1 MSRVCPNC
9 ENVISND
16 ELECPYCAGKLPNKD
31 VDTIVNK
38 RTCPE
43 CSSKVFVNAS
53 RCPYCN
59 CNLANPSNLNFKAYR
74 VTRAFMSACV
84 LIPISIILIIVSIVL
99 LVKIGTEALPVLGVS
114 LFALLVGIINI
125 IYYNV
130 NK

>member
-9 ENVISND
+9 ENIISNN
-16 ELECPYCAGKLPNKD
+16 ELECPYCSGKIVNKD
-31 VDTIVNK
+31 KEAILNK

-43 CSSKVFVNAS
+43 CSSKVFVTAS

-59 CNLANPSNLNFKAYR
+59 CNLDKPSNLNFKAYH
-74 VTRAFMSACV
+74 VTRAFMSACI

-99 LVKIGTEALPVLGVS
+99 LFKNGTEALPVLGVS
-114 LFALLVGIINI
+114 LFALFGGIINI
-125 IYYNV
+125 IYYKV

>member
-9 ENVISND
+9 ENIISND
-16 ELECPYCAGKLPNKD
+16 ELECPYCSGKLSNKD

-43 CSSKVFVNAS
+43 CSSKVFVTAS

-74 VTRAFMSACV
+74 VTRAFASAIF
-84 LIPISIILIIVSIVL
+84 LIPFSLVLFIASIVSYAELGSSVFVVLGIATIALII
-99 LVKIGTEALPVLGVS
+99 
-114 LFALLVGIINI
+114 GIINI
-125 IYYNV
+125 IYYKL